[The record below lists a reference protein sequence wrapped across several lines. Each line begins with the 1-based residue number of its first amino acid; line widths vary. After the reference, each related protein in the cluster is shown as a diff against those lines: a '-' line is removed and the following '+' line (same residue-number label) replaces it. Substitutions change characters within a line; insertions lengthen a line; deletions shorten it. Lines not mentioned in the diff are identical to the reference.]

1 MNLFQKNYCFLTT
14 QNGFT
19 YQMTDTRSP
28 SEGERPVLVV
38 PKFLRESFEMAD
50 RKASR
55 SRPEK
60 SKEAPGNAVSRF
72 IQRLSPTKRYRG
84 QENPGAS
91 SSSISQK
98 TDSRSGKKDSSTT
111 KNSSRKEYKHSEKLT
126 KSSLNLLESSSS
138 SKIRFLC
145 FRCTAVI
152 AKNDRFDRCLIYK
165 FAFTQRYDTSVVLA
179 LVQENVFKIDNFSS
193 LTVPVK
199 EIIKM
204 DSSQNNYGQKPES
217 TSISQRYP
225 ILRAFLLAE
234 PSEYEKIRNGS
245 SASRYNNNNNSAFVS
260 STSMDSG
267 KQKHEDDEN
276 TSQKK

>member
-1 MNLFQKNYCFLTT
+1 MTDVQDVRLLIVLPINDIYIQGQVEDSQRRSNPSKKFLFA
-14 QNGFT
+14 
-19 YQMTDTRSP
+19 DTRSP

-138 SKIRFLC
+138 SKKS
-145 FRCTAVI
+145 
-152 AKNDRFDRCLIYK
+152 KN
-165 FAFTQRYDTSVVLA
+165 A
-179 LVQENVFKIDNFSS
+179 N
-193 LTVPVK
+193 P
-199 EIIKM
+199 IK
-204 DSSQNNYGQKPES
+204 
-217 TSISQRYP
+217 
-225 ILRAFLLAE
+225 
-234 PSEYEKIRNGS
+234 
-245 SASRYNNNNNSAFVS
+245 
-260 STSMDSG
+260 
-267 KQKHEDDEN
+267 
-276 TSQKK
+276 